1 MGRALYGRFMALS
14 IVTVAAIAVLLSLAH
29 LRARRAA

>member
-1 MGRALYGRFMALS
+1 MALS